1 MANKVNV
8 TIDANV
14 TGFTQG
20 MKQATKSAEKYTTET
35 RKISDSLGNFRKDFA
50 NAKREA
56 LNLAQAYSQLS
67 KEAKNSQF
75 GKEMKRQ
82 LDEATAAAANM
93 RDLQSDL
100 NEQMKNMASDTRA
113 FDTMSEAM
121 GVVATSTSAAMGV
134 IAQFTGNEEDA
145 KKAVVMFTTA
155 TSALAAAQKIQTAL
169 QKQSNIMLAV
179 SAVQS
184 KAAALAERARTSSII
199 GATAAQKA
207 FNIVAKANPYV
218 LLATAALAAVG
229 AIVAFTSATN
239 NATSA
244 QEQLKQMMHDTAVQG
259 QKDAVQETTK
269 LDLLYAASQDVN
281 LSMEDRRKAVDKLQ
295 SEYPSYFGN
304 MSQEAIL
311 AGQASDAY
319 RQLAAD
325 IITVAEAR
333 AYSKKLQEQVEAR
346 IEKEDRLEKLDKEI
360 QKQKE
365 LNKENIKYGR
375 GTVGSTGIG
384 WGQWSE
390 NQSVGKQ
397 EKEYK
402 KLQQEIDNS
411 KTSEENL
418 KKAILDRTP
427 VVNKMTDA
435 NNGLANSCA
444 DLENKLSSLQDKAK
458 KGILSPEQFKKEA
471 EPIQKKL
478 KELKKAYN
486 FDTQTGGG
494 KTGKIDTK
502 PITDSIGDIENK
514 ITELQDKA
522 KKGLLPDE
530 MKNDP
535 EKYKAALK
543 GLQAQLKDLKIKWG
557 FEEPETQ
564 LQTLQKKITEAEKKY
579 ILAVEADDQSAKEAA
594 LQEYY
599 TAQDALNK
607 YELKIKIKPK
617 LSDEEI
623 RKQKQEINKVLQ
635 NVYKPEEKAY
645 NFNML
650 PEIDQKAA
658 NAMLKQFEKI
668 KDARDKLLEIQEN
681 KDGKYGQDAVDAARE
696 GVVEL
701 TASYNELFNKINE
714 FDANNTVLETQKKQW
729 EETAKEINQ
738 VGNAVQ
744 AAGQMFSALG
754 KVANDESL
762 NVLGLVAQA
771 VATIALSYSNALNSA
786 SKHWTTWLAFGLT
799 GMTTMLSLISQV
811 RQATAGSYAGGGII
825 PGSSYSGDRLL
836 AHVNSGEMIL
846 NQKQQKNMF
855 DLLDHGAINNGKQVL
870 VTGDVKVRGSDLYI
884 TMRNYGKEQS
894 KLGKNIGIH

>member
-1 MANKVNV
+1 MANRVNV
-8 TIDANV
+8 DINANV

-20 MKQATKSAEKYTTET
+20 MKQATDSAKKYTTET

-113 FDTMSEAM
+113 FDTISEAM

-134 IAQFTGNEEDA
+134 VAQFTGNEEDA

-184 KAAALAERARTSSII
+184 KAAELAERARTSSII

-402 KLQQEIDNS
+402 KLEQEIEDN
-411 KTSEENL
+411 KIAEEEL
-418 KKAILDRTP
+418 KQAILDRTP

-435 NNGLANSCA
+435 NNGLANSYD
-444 DLENKLSSLQDKAK
+444 DLKNKLASLQAKARQ
-458 KGILSPEQFKKEA
+458 GLLSPEQFEKEA
-471 EPIQKKL
+471 GPIQKKL
-478 KELKKAYN
+478 NELNKAYH
-486 FDTQTGGG
+486 FDKQTGGG

-502 PITDSIGDIENK
+502 PITDSIGDIEKK

-564 LQTLQKKITEAEKKY
+564 LQTLQKKITESEKKY

-607 YELKIKIKPK
+607 YK
-617 LSDEEI
+617 LSITIEPKISEAEVI
-623 RKQKQEINKVLQ
+623 KQKDEISKIVQ
-635 NVYKPEEKAY
+635 DAYKPEE
-645 NFNML
+645 
-650 PEIDQKAA
+650 QKFDFSGLSESAQKEA
-658 NAMLKQFEKI
+658 NATLEQFNRI
-668 KDARDKLLEIQEN
+668 KDARDKLNEIIEN
-681 KDGKYGQDAVDAARE
+681 KDKKYGAEAVDSARE
-696 GVVEL
+696 AIVGL
-701 TASYNELFNKINE
+701 TQSYNEL
-714 FDANNTVLETQKKQW
+714 
-729 EETAKEINQ
+729 
-738 VGNAVQ
+738 GNAVDAYNEKSKDINNTRQNIEGVGQ
-744 AAGQMFSALG
+744 ALSDLG
-754 KVANDESL
+754 SIMSSIGSISENKIFNATAII
-762 NVLGLVAQA
+762 AQA
-771 VATIALSYSNALNSA
+771 VATYILGWTEATAKA
-786 SKHWTTWLAFGLT
+786 SKLGPVGWAAFGLST
-799 GMTTMLSLISQV
+799 AA
-811 RQATAGSYAGGGII
+811 QALAVIAQIKNVAKFAHGGIV
-825 PGSSYSGDRLL
+825 GGNSYSGDRML
-836 AHVNSGEMIL
+836 AQVNSGEMIL
-846 NQKQQKNMF
+846 NQKQQSNLFNMI
-855 DLLDHGAINNGKQVL
+855 DTGSVNNTANHIEFGEIKL
-870 VTGDVKVRGSDLYI
+870 RGSDLYI
-884 TMRNYGKEQS
+884 TYKNYEKTHSISQN
-894 KLGKNIGIH
+894 KNIRV